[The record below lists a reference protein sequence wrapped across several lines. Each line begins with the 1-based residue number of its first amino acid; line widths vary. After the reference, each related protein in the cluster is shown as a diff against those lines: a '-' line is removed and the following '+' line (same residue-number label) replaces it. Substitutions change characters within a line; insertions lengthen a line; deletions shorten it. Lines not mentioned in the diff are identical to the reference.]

1 MLRAA
6 RWTVVVLLI
15 VAVIGLAFSAGYYGR
30 DTGGRGAPA
39 AIEERAPA
47 FEPGQAPDFGVLNQI
62 YEILGDEYV
71 DAGNLDGQALYEA
84 AINGL
89 LGSLSDSGTFYI
101 DPTTYRVNVLPS
113 GTFEGIGATVS
124 QQGDEIVIVAP
135 IKGAPAEAAGIQPGD
150 VILEVD
156 GESTKGWTVDKAVL
170 KIRGPRG
177 TQVTLKVRH
186 PDGSEEVM
194 TITRDE
200 IRVES
205 VSAVPPGGSLKDS
218 QGNEVTDLAYVQIRE
233 FTALTKDE
241 LRPILQEVSE
251 KAYKGLIVD
260 LRGNPGGLLSAT
272 VDVADMF
279 LDSGIIL
286 VQVSRDGE
294 ERVFNARRGGEAAE
308 VPVTVLVSSFSAS
321 GAEVLAAAIQD
332 NGRGLLIGEKTFGKG
347 TVNIA
352 RQLRD
357 GGALFVSIAR
367 WLTPKRIQIDGSGIR
382 PDVEV
387 TLTDDDIDA
396 RRDAQLLRA
405 IELLRGQ
412 ASVPAAPVPAGAGAQ

>member
-6 RWTVVVLLI
+6 RWTVVVLLV

-30 DTGGRGAPA
+30 DSDGNGAPA
-39 AIEERAPA
+39 TVEERAPPA
-47 FEPGQAPDFGVLNQI
+47 GRPGETPDFDVLNQI
-62 YEILGDEYV
+62 YEILGEDYV
-71 DAGNLDGQALYEA
+71 DAANLDGQALYEA

-89 LGSLSDSGTFYI
+89 LSSLSDSGTFYI

-135 IKGAPAEAAGIQPGD
+135 IKGTPAEAAGIQPGD

-156 GESTKGWTVDKAVL
+156 GESTEGWTVDKAVL
-170 KIRGPRG
+170 KIRGPQG
-177 TQVTLKVRH
+177 TQVALRLRH
-186 PDGSEEVM
+186 PDGTEEEV

-205 VSAVPPGGSLKDS
+205 VSTVPPGGSLKDS

-233 FTALTKDE
+233 FTALTRDE
-241 LRPILQEVSE
+241 LRPILNEVSDE
-251 KAYKGLIVD
+251 GYRGLIVD
-260 LRGNPGGLLSAT
+260 LRGNPGGLLTAT
-272 VDVADMF
+272 VEVADMF

-286 VQVSRDGE
+286 VQVSRDGD
-294 ERVFNARRGGEAAE
+294 ERVFNARRGGEALE
-308 VPVTVLVSSFSAS
+308 VPVTLLVNNFSAS

-332 NGRGLLIGEKTFGKG
+332 NGRGILVGEKTFGKG

-367 WLTPKRIQIDGSGIR
+367 WLTPERIQIDGSGIR

-387 TLTDDDIDA
+387 TLTDVDIDA
-396 RRDAQLLRA
+396 RRDTQLLRA

-412 ASVPAAPVPAGAGAQ
+412 ATAPAPVPTAAAVP